1 MRKHRH
7 VIDTARDVVSLYGYE
22 EMATPIFEFA
32 DVFTRPLGESSDVVS
47 KETYNLTDRGGEQL
61 TLRPENTAGVVRA
74 MISNGLTQS
83 LPLKYFYAGPMFRYE
98 RPQKGRMRQFHQIGI
113 ECLGPEIGITDAEII
128 ICGARLLQRL
138 GVHRHCKLHVNT
150 LGDAKSRSDY
160 RKALVEYMKKH
171 KSKLSEDSLR
181 RLDINPLR
189 ILDSKDEGD
198 REVVKYAPR
207 AANYLTVEA
216 VARFNTTLK
225 ALDFHEL
232 EWTLDGHL
240 SRENVVGGPEDH
252 EESTNIMKWAG
263 AMHWQRD
270 DRLVRGLD
278 YYCHTAFEF
287 VTDSLGAQGTVL
299 GGGRYD
305 GLAEMLGCKT
315 PVAGV
320 GWAAGI
326 ERLAMLIND
335 VEAIVPDI
343 AVLPMDEEQR
353 SYAVRVAE
361 TLRDQGFR
369 VDMQVD
375 GAIGKR
381 LKRINRAGIRLA
393 AIVGSDEKEAT
404 AVQLRDMTEGD
415 QEEIAVKDLGAKTHE
430 RVGNHRAERKAK
442 VSS

>member
-1 MRKHRH
+1 MSRLQTARGTTDLLPDAMRAHRH
-7 VIDTARDVVSLYGYE
+7 VIDTAHDVVSLYGYE

-47 KETYNLTDRGGEQL
+47 KETYNLIDRGGEQL

-113 ECLGPEIGITDAEII
+113 ECLGPTDPTTDAEII
-128 ICGARLLQRL
+128 LCGARVLKRL
-138 GVHRHCKLHVNT
+138 GVLGQCKLYINS
-150 LGDAKSRSDY
+150 LGDAESRSAY
-160 RKALVEYMKKH
+160 RETLVEYLEKRKQD
-171 KSKLSEDSLR
+171 LSEDSKK
-181 RLDINPLR
+181 RLDVNPLR
-189 ILDSKDEGD
+189 ILDSKDEQD
-198 REVVKYAPR
+198 RKVIKDAPAIEHSFNDAAKAHLGR
-207 AANYLTVEA
+207 VAEALDAANLHY
-216 VARFNTTLK
+216 
-225 ALDFHEL
+225 DY
-232 EWTLDGHL
+232 
-240 SRENVVGGPEDH
+240 
-252 EESTNIMKWAG
+252 
-263 AMHWQRD
+263 
-270 DRLVRGLD
+270 DRHLVRGLD
-278 YYCHTAFEF
+278 YYCHTTFEF

-320 GWAAGI
+320 GWAAGV
-326 ERLAMLIND
+326 ERLAMLIDD

-353 SYAVRVAE
+353 SYAVWVAE

-381 LKRINRAGIRLA
+381 LKKIDRADIRLA
-393 AIVGSDEKEAT
+393 AIVGSEEKEAT
-404 AVQLRDMTEGD
+404 TVQLRDMTEGD
-415 QEEIAVKDLGAKTHE
+415 QEKMAVKELGAKTHE
-430 RVGNHRAERKAK
+430 RVGDHRAERKAK